1 VTTERVTFMEVKDN
15 ENLVNT
21 MILKRAPHIL
31 REQLPKKNV
40 IIEFTQWTRFN

>member
-31 REQLPKKNV
+31 REQLPKKNCDHRNYSMDS
-40 IIEFTQWTRFN
+40 F